1 MERLSDVPLKI
12 KFLFGCLIVSHGP
25 HNQDGSEYVRIP
37 PNRERSLRIKFSDD
51 HLPRKNW
58 EIILHHFASFPES
71 PKSTGNSQNPGDKS
85 PRSPASELM
94 PKLGTLC
101 AAFLPWTE
109 PATWLPFPWPF
120 PWRLGDEKLEGPLA
134 APKMEK
140 NGECR
145 GNLSFNVV
153 ETIWN
158 NHKPP
163 MTGNGK
169 HDLLFI
175 PPIKMVMTWGCLM
188 TLF

>member
-1 MERLSDVPLKI
+1 MGD
-12 KFLFGCLIVSHGP
+12 
-25 HNQDGSEYVRIP
+25 
-37 PNRERSLRIKFSDD
+37 
-51 HLPRKNW
+51 
-58 EIILHHFASFPES
+58 HFASFPES

-140 NGECR
+140 NGECW
-145 GNLSFNVV
+145 GNELNVV

-169 HDLLFI
+169 HDIVYTAYKNGDDLGMLNDIVLTTLQPLDFGNSLYPRF
-175 PPIKMVMTWGCLM
+175 PPWKDTN
-188 TLF
+188 